1 MRPRLTARPLKIH
14 AYDEGMTTRDH
25 ALAAT
30 FPAGD
35 VTRDAS
41 AALPHGADRAPSGT
55 STVAPRS
62 AVLPRGG
69 GAELSAPG
77 ERYAKRRVLGAG
89 GMGEVVL
96 AEDRDIGRNVALKYL
111 MAPSSDAAALARFVD
126 EIRVVGSLEHPN
138 IVPIHDVGVDDANRY
153 YFVMKHVEGETLENV
168 IEKLAA
174 GDPAYHARYTYTARV
189 QLFVA
194 LLRALAFAHARGYVH
209 RDIKPANV
217 MVGRYGEV
225 MLMDWGVAKLCKAP
239 EPEAPDGDADDA
251 SRPVRERLF
260 TTRRGAIVGTP
271 VYMSPEQARGDVDAI
286 DERSDVYC
294 ATALFFELV
303 TLRHYLGELESL
315 EQVLRAIQS
324 EEARIT
330 FGTTTHPT
338 QGPPPAEF
346 IHFVKKGL
354 QKAPAARYPSVNAMI
369 DLLEAALD
377 GRVKVQCPFTLQ
389 KRMTRE
395 LSRFTDR
402 HPAVAL
408 VGLVSAATGTLGAL
422 AWAAIAVLRAI

>member
-1 MRPRLTARPLKIH
+1 
-14 AYDEGMTTRDH
+14 MTTRDH

-153 YFVMKHVEGETLENV
+153 YFVMKHVEGETLEHV

-174 GDPAYHARYTYTARV
+174 GDPAYHTRYTYTARV

-239 EPEAPDGDADDA
+239 EPDARDSDADADDA
-251 SRPVRERLF
+251 SRPARERLF

>member
-1 MRPRLTARPLKIH
+1 MGLG
-14 AYDEGMTTRDH
+14 D
-25 ALAAT
+25 AAEL
-30 FPAGD
+30 
-35 VTRDAS
+35 R
-41 AALPHGADRAPSGT
+41 PSGT
-55 STVAPRS
+55 TTTAARS
-62 AVLPRGG
+62 AVLPRAEGG
-69 GAELSAPG
+69 PAAPTG
-77 ERYAKRRVLGAG
+77 ERYARKRVLGAG

-111 MAPSSDAAALARFVD
+111 TAPSHDGAALARFVD

-153 YFVMKHVEGETLENV
+153 YFVMKHVEGETLEQV

-174 GDPAYHARYTYTARV
+174 GDRAYHARYTYTTRV
-189 QLFVA
+189 QIFVA

-217 MVGRYGEV
+217 MIGRYGEV
-225 MLMDWGVAKLCKAP
+225 VLMDWGIAKQCRSP
-239 EPEAPDGDADDA
+239 ERGAPDEERDDETL
-251 SRPVRERLF
+251 PVRERLF
-260 TTRRGAIVGTP
+260 TTRRGSIVGTP
-271 VYMSPEQARGDVDAI
+271 VYMSPEQARGDVEAI

-303 TLRHYLGELESL
+303 TLRHYLGEPQDLN
-315 EQVLRAIQS
+315 QVLHAIQS
-324 EEARIT
+324 EEANVS
-330 FGTTTHPT
+330 FGATTHPT

-346 IHFVKKGL
+346 LHFVKKGL
-354 QKAPAARYPSVNAMI
+354 KKDPRARYQSTTEMI

-389 KRMTRE
+389 KRLTRE

-402 HPAVAL
+402 HPAIALLAFVSGGAGVVGAL
-408 VGLVSAATGTLGAL
+408 VTAL
-422 AWAAIAVLRAI
+422 RVVLHSH

>member
-1 MRPRLTARPLKIH
+1 MS
-14 AYDEGMTTRDH
+14 TRDES
-25 ALAAT
+25 LAAT
-30 FPAGD
+30 
-35 VTRDAS
+35 V
-41 AALPHGADRAPSGT
+41 AAVDPAPSGT
-55 STVAPRS
+55 TTTAARS
-62 AVLPRGG
+62 AVLPR
-69 GAELSAPG
+69 AEGSPSSATR
-77 ERYAKRRVLGAG
+77 ERYAKKRVLGAG

-111 MAPSSDAAALARFVD
+111 TASSNDGAALARFVD

-153 YFVMKHVEGETLENV
+153 YFVMKHVEGETLEHV

-174 GDPAYHARYTYTARV
+174 GDATYHARYSYTARV
-189 QLFVA
+189 QVFVA

-225 MLMDWGVAKLCKAP
+225 VLMDWGIAKRCKTP
-239 EPEAPDGDADDA
+239 EPTAPDAAGDDA
-251 SRPVRERLF
+251 SGTARERLF
-260 TTRRGAIVGTP
+260 TTRRGSIVGTP
-271 VYMSPEQARGDVDAI
+271 VYMSPEQARGDVEAI

-303 TLRHYLGELESL
+303 TLRHYLGEPDDLQ
-315 EQVLRAIQS
+315 QVLHAIQN
-324 EEARIT
+324 EEARVT
-330 FGTTTHPT
+330 FGSTTHPT

-354 QKAPAARYPSVNAMI
+354 KKDPGDRYRSVTEMI
-369 DLLEAALD
+369 DLLEDALD

-389 KRMTRE
+389 KRLTRE
-395 LSRFTDR
+395 LARFTDR
-402 HPAVAL
+402 HPAIAMLAFASMVF
-408 VGLVSAATGTLGAL
+408 GSLGAL
-422 AWAAIAVLRAI
+422 ARALVMTLHGH